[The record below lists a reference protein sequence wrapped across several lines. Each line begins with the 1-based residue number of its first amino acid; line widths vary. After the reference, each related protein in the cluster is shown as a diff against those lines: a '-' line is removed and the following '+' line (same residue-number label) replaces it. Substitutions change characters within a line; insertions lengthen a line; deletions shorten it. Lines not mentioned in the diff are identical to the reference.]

1 MYGPK
6 ILARS
11 LSAVGVSKDGIG
23 WQYHSRSDRHSKIGC
38 WGVAFDLLAHS
49 SLMRR
54 HAAEGK
60 IVLGVNHRMI
70 DYATSR
76 KKDLDLVIARPDS
89 EQANH
94 KGQTLRGLAE
104 QYRIDLDEEELGIL
118 AELPDVPVAPVG
130 AVLIALEAK
139 AAMTAHVKALPRLY
153 DELNSSH
160 LAVHG
165 ASSNALAIAYVQ
177 VNCADTFVSPNPKN
191 VAMIQNGLEPEV
203 SRHKQPADTIRV
215 LEKIKEIP
223 RRSSN
228 SGNGFDAIGI
238 SVFELHNDGSPVR
251 VLEDEPAPQAGQPF
265 HYGGMIVRMA
275 NEYDAVF
282 ANI

>member
-1 MYGPK
+1 MYGPR

-11 LSAVGVSKDGIG
+11 LSTIGVTTDGIG

-38 WGVAFDLLAHS
+38 WGVAFDLLSHS
-49 SLMRR
+49 SLLRR

-60 IVLGVNHRMI
+60 VVLGVNHRMI
-70 DYATSR
+70 DYATGR
-76 KKDLDLVIARPDS
+76 KKDLDLVVARPDR
-89 EQANH
+89 EQTTR
-94 KGQTLRGLAE
+94 KSQTLRGLAE
-104 QYRIDLDEEELGIL
+104 QYRIDLDPEELGIL

-165 ASSNALAIAYVQ
+165 ASSQALAIAYVQ
-177 VNCADTFVSPNPKN
+177 VNAADTFISSNPKN
-191 VAMIQNGLEPEV
+191 VTLIQHGMEPEV
-203 SRHKQPADTIRV
+203 SQHRQPADTIRV
-215 LEKIKEIP
+215 LEKIAEIP

-228 SGNGFDAIGI
+228 SGNGFDAIGL
-238 SVFELHNDGSPVR
+238 SVFELHNDGSPVK
-251 VLEDEPAPQAGQPF
+251 VIEDAPAPQAGEPF

-282 ANI
+282 NSI